1 MLWNLLKTK
10 INNLKTKTGKERR
23 SLKSAAKV
31 RQVDVRIGKKG
42 LTQNVLN
49 EIQFVLKRD
58 SMGKVSFKENREK
71 RTELEKRLQEVIK
84 STLVE
89 SVGKTATFAF

>member
-1 MLWNLLKTK
+1 M
-10 INNLKTKTGKERR
+10 KTKTGKKRR

-31 RQVDVRIGKKG
+31 RQVDIKIGKKG

-49 EIQFVLKRD
+49 EIQLVLKRD
-58 SMGKVSFKENREK
+58 SMVKVSFKENREK
-71 RTELEKRLQEVIK
+71 RTELEKKLQEAIQ